1 MATDP
6 SFGVPPESKRV
17 AVVAYTEYPWD
28 PRVRRE
34 AEALVEDG
42 YLVHV
47 IALRP
52 RAGASPVHLGGVH
65 LHEVPL
71 EVRRGGK
78 IRYAYQYAMFL
89 LLSTVLLLRL
99 QLSSRFDLVHVHS
112 LPDFQ
117 VFCALPL
124 KMWRVPVLLDLHE
137 AMPEIVAARFRNS
150 PKALLP
156 RVAAVLE
163 QFSSR
168 LADHVVVANDGIR
181 AAVVSR
187 GLPEACL
194 TTVYNASNIPAQGPA
209 PEEIRSRLGLPAG
222 RLLVHAGGINPE
234 RDLETL
240 LVAMARLPREMD
252 IHLIVAGEG
261 DSDYV
266 ADLGRLARDLG
277 IGKQVQFLGKV
288 SHDRAVAL
296 MSLATVGI
304 VTLEANPLTQIAWP
318 SRVTEFAMLRK
329 PLIVPRLSFLRE
341 TLQEGAQYYE
351 PGNPDSLA
359 RELKVVLMAPDRLME
374 AVAKAAEV
382 CRGFEWGKMR
392 DSLASVYR
400 RLEGMRVA

>member
-1 MATDP
+1 MATELSPGGP
-6 SFGVPPESKRV
+6 SESKRV

-34 AEALVEDG
+34 AESLVYEG
-42 YLVHV
+42 YTVHAITV
-47 IALRP
+47 RP
-52 RAGASPVHLGGVH
+52 RSGCSPTNINGVS

-71 EVRRGGK
+71 LIRRGGK
-78 IRYAYQYAMFL
+78 ARYIFQYAMFF
-89 LLSTVLLLRL
+89 LLSSAILWGLHLRH
-99 QLSSRFDLVHVHS
+99 RFTLVHVHS
-112 LPDFQ
+112 VPDFQ
-117 VFCALPL
+117 VFCGIPP
-124 KMWRVPVLLDLHE
+124 RVAGTSVLLDLHE
-137 AMPEIVAARFRNS
+137 AMPEILAARFRLDEKS
-150 PKALLP
+150 PWV

-163 QFSSR
+163 QLSCHF
-168 LADHVVVANDGIR
+168 ADHVIAANDGIR
-181 AAVVSR
+181 RAVIERGTPGDKVSV
-187 GLPEACL
+187 
-194 TTVYNASNIPAQGPA
+194 VYNPWSAEESQSNPT
-209 PEEIRSRLGLPAG
+209 SLLGELG
-222 RLLVHAGGINPE
+222 MLRGQILVHAGGINPE

-240 LVAMARLPREMD
+240 LVAMARLPKEMD

-288 SHDRAVAL
+288 SHDRAIAL

-318 SRVTEFAMLRK
+318 SRVTEFAGLRK
-329 PLIVPRLSFLRE
+329 PLIVPRLSFLQE
-341 TLQEGAQYYE
+341 TLQEAAQYYE

-359 RELKVVLMAPDRLME
+359 RELKAVLMAPDRLME